1 VSGSDAFKPLPVVQ
15 DIDALFARLGP
26 LHTALV
32 SDVLDALGHRTG
44 AMDFRIRALGRTR
57 QVVGRAFTLAS
68 VPIDEPEHIPY
79 EKLLAAYRSM
89 SAGDVVVVATNGELG
104 SGVWG
109 ELLSTAARAR
119 GATGAVTDGLTRDLE
134 QIDAMGFSVFARGTS
149 PTDSAGRQA
158 VQAFGEPIVCGGV
171 DVHPGDLVFGD
182 TGGVVVIPAALA
194 DEAVRLA
201 EEKHRGENLV
211 RAELER
217 GDDPAEVFAR
227 YGIL

>member
-1 VSGSDAFKPLPVVQ
+1 VQ
-15 DIDALFARLGP
+15 DIALLFARLARV
-26 LHTALV
+26 HTALV
-32 SDVLDALGHRTG
+32 SDVLDALGRRTR

-68 VPIDEPEHIPY
+68 VPIEEPEEIPY

-89 SAGDVVVVATNGELG
+89 SPGDVVVIATNGELG

-134 QIDAMGFSVFARGTS
+134 QIDAMGFPVFARGTS

-158 VQAFGEPIVCGGV
+158 VQSFGEPIVCGGV
-171 DVHPGDLVFGD
+171 EVHPGDVVFGD

-201 EEKHRGENLV
+201 EEKHRGEDRV

>member
-1 VSGSDAFKPLPVVQ
+1 VQ
-15 DIDALFARLGP
+15 DIDPLIARLRP

-57 QVVGRAFTLAS
+57 QVLGRAFTLDS
-68 VPIDEPEHIPY
+68 TPVEEPERVPY
-79 EKLLAAYRSM
+79 EKLLASYRSM
-89 SAGDVVVVATNGELG
+89 SPGDVIVITTNGEVD

-119 GATGAVTDGLTRDLE
+119 GAVGAVTDGLTRDPEL
-134 QIDAMGFSVFARGTS
+134 IDAMGFPVFARGTS

-158 VQAFGEPIVCGGV
+158 VRAFGEPVVCGGV
-171 DVHPGDLVFGD
+171 EVHPGDVVFGD

-201 EEKHRGENLV
+201 EEKHRGESTV

-217 GDDPAEVFAR
+217 GDDPANVFAR